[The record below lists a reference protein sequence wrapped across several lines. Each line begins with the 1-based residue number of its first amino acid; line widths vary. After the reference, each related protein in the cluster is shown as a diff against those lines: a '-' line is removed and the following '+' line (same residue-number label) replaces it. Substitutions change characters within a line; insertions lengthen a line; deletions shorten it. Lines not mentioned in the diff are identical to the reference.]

1 MNIKE
6 TKIYRVIAHLADG
19 DVEIFPMEKEH
30 FTSLFEAA
38 EARKDHLS
46 LCENI
51 DVYCCIL

>member
-6 TKIYRVIAHLADG
+6 TKIYRVIAHLVDG
-19 DVEIFPMEKEH
+19 DFEIKPKGKEH
-30 FTSLFEAA
+30 FTSLFEAD

-51 DVYCCIL
+51 DIYCCTL